1 MKIELTTL
9 ENQKTWSL
17 VLFSPNYHPIGSKW
31 VFQIKYKLDAL
42 VKWYNAC
49 LVTKGFTKKE
59 GFDYYETFALVAKLT
74 TIHCLLALTAN

>member
-31 VFQIKYKLDAL
+31 VFQIKYKSDGS
-42 VKWYNAC
+42 VKRYKAC
-49 LVTKGFTKKE
+49 LVAKGFTQKE
-59 GFDYYETFALVAKLT
+59 GLDYYETFALVGKLT
-74 TIHCLLALTAN
+74 TIRCLLALAAV